1 MSVATGSNYQAE
13 QRRPSNIVVR
23 GGFPVLNRARA
34 TLTAATVAALS
45 LTGLAL
51 ATPAQ
56 AMSTDIVISEVY
68 GGGGNSGAVLKQDFI
83 ELYNRG
89 TSEVDVSGWSVQY
102 ASSGGISWQ
111 VTELTGVI
119 PAGRNYLVA
128 EGAVGTIGADL
139 PPPEVIGTISM
150 SQSSG
155 KVALSTDS
163 TALTCGASL
172 GSCSAVPAVRDLVGY
187 GTTTSDA
194 ETTST
199 GVQLSSTTSAS
210 RDAAGFDTD
219 NNAND
224 FTEGT
229 PTPVAC
235 GVDCVVE
242 EPPGQSGLFIHDLQG
257 ATHASPY
264 DGESVV
270 DVPGVVTVVANNRFW
285 MQDPAPDADPETS
298 EGIVVFT
305 GSAPTVA
312 VGDSVLVDGTVDE
325 FGFSGGLTTTELVS
339 PTVTEVDPRVTPIAP
354 TVIGPGGRTP
364 PTVVIEDDQFQSF
377 DARTDGI
384 DFYESLEGMLVQVN
398 DAQVVGPTASFGE
411 IPVVTDGAGPRTPRG
426 GIIIR
431 PNDFNPERIILDDA
445 LIPQGTMPAA
455 SVRDTLP
462 GANFGVLDYS
472 FNNFKFLVTAAPAVA
487 SGGLQR
493 EVTAAPTANQLAV
506 ATMNVENLAATSPPE
521 KFAQLA
527 SIVVD
532 NMRSPDVL
540 AVEEIQDNDGPT
552 NSGNTDASATFEAFI
567 AAIAAAGGPTYDYR
581 QINPL
586 NNQDGGQPGGNIRV
600 GFLFRTD
607 RGLAFVDR
615 PGGDATTP
623 VAVTEVNGRTALSIS
638 PGRIEPSDP
647 AWKDSRK
654 PLAGEFTY
662 KGQTLF
668 IVANHFNS
676 KGGDQAL
683 FGANQPPVRSSENQ
697 RHQQAELVRSF
708 ADDLLV
714 SDPKARIVVLGDIND
729 FQFSE
734 TMRILESTG
743 SLTNLISRLPVNEQY
758 TYVFEGNSQALDH
771 TLLSPSLLQDRFGRP
786 GYVYDVVH
794 VNAEF
799 ADQASDHDTQ
809 VVRLT
814 IQRCFGRNCAR
825 PGPAAA

>member
-1 MSVATGSNYQAE
+1 M
-13 QRRPSNIVVR
+13 
-23 GGFPVLNRARA
+23 LNRARA

-51 ATPAQ
+51 AGPAQ
-56 AMSTDIVISEVY
+56 AVSDDIVISEVF
-68 GGGGNSGAVLKQDFI
+68 GGGGNSGATLKQDFI

-89 TSEVDVSGWSVQY
+89 TAEVDVTGWSVQY
-102 ASSGGISWQ
+102 SSSGGTTWAATA
-111 VTELTGVI
+111 VTPLTGSI
-119 PAGRNYLVA
+119 PPGTSYLIQEAAGT
-128 EGAVGTIGADL
+128 GGTVDL
-139 PPPEVIGTISM
+139 PTPDVTDDIAMSGTA
-150 SQSSG
+150 G
-155 KVALSTDS
+155 KVALVKNVTP
-163 TALTCGASL
+163 LTCAADCDTAAG
-172 GSCSAVPAVRDLVGY
+172 VRDFVGY
-187 GTTTSDA
+187 GTANDF
-194 ETTST
+194 ETAPTAA
-199 GVQLSSTTSAS
+199 LSNTTSAS
-210 RDAAGFDTD
+210 RDPVTTDTD
-219 NNAND
+219 NNLED
-224 FTEGT
+224 FTVGA
-229 PTPVAC
+229 PTPC
-235 GVDCVVE
+235 GTGGCAS
-242 EPPGQSGLFIHDLQG
+242 EPPPGGTEGLFIHDIQG
-257 ATHASPY
+257 ATHTSPY
-264 DGESVV
+264 DGERVV
-270 DVPGVVTVVANNRFW
+270 DVPGVVTVVASNRFY

-298 EGIVVFT
+298 EGILVFGT
-305 GSAPTVA
+305 PPAGLA
-312 VGDSVLVDGTVDE
+312 VGESVLVDGTVDE
-325 FGFSGGLTTTELVS
+325 FGFSGSLTTTELVS
-339 PTVTEVDPRVTPIAP
+339 PTVTEVDPAATPIAP

-364 PTVVIEDDQFQSF
+364 PTVVIEDDQFTSF
-377 DARTDGI
+377 DPRTDGI

-398 DAQVVGPTASFGE
+398 DAQVVGPTSGFGE
-411 IPVVTDGAGPRTPRG
+411 IPVVTAGAGPRTNRG

-445 LIPQGTMPAA
+445 LIASGKMPAA
-455 SVRDTLP
+455 NVRDTLP

-506 ATMNVENLAATSPPE
+506 ATMNVENLAATNPPE

-532 NMRSPDVL
+532 NMRSPDVVAL
-540 AVEEIQDNDGPT
+540 EEIQDNDGPT
-552 NSGNTDASATFEAFI
+552 NSVVTDASATFEAFI

-581 QINPL
+581 QINPVDD
-586 NNQDGGQPGGNIRV
+586 QDGGQPGGNIRV

-623 VAVTEVNGRTALSIS
+623 VQVTEINGRTALSIS
-638 PGRIEPSDP
+638 PGRIEPNDP
-647 AWKDSRK
+647 AWEDSRK

-662 KGQTLF
+662 RGQTLF

-708 ADDLLV
+708 ADDLIA
-714 SDPKARIVVLGDIND
+714 SDPEARVVVLGDIND

-771 TLLSPSLLQDRFGRP
+771 TLLSPSLLQGRFGRP